1 MEHREICLEIYGK
14 QKVELK
20 SGSTEVKNY
29 FKQIAV
35 PFEIYADIEC
45 NLEKNHIFI
54 YNRDKN
60 TSYNENIK
68 IIFLVV
74 LLTKLVCIDDKF
86 SKPVFFYRGKNEIYK
101 LIEAIREEYDY
112 WKQVTK
118 GHFNENLII
127 SVENEKIFQSS
138 NKCLKCNKLFTKKD
152 KKSKRSWSYNRK
164 I

>member
-74 LLTKLVCIDDKF
+74 LLAKLVCIDDKF
-86 SKPVFFYRGKNEIYK
+86 SKPVFFYRGKNKIYK
-101 LIEAIREEYDY
+101 LIEAIRAEYDY
-112 WKQVTK
+112 
-118 GHFNENLII
+118 
-127 SVENEKIFQSS
+127 
-138 NKCLKCNKLFTKKD
+138 
-152 KKSKRSWSYNRK
+152 
-164 I
+164 